1 MKKLFLVAA
10 LVCFCNCLMA
20 QTEVKGKIEKVTVYP
35 NSALVEKYISTSLQK
50 GENKFIITGNATSVG
65 TNDIHFATSSD
76 WFISSMQSLQE
87 NLPAAESLAREM
99 PQVAYNQY
107 LALKNQMDEVNLKI
121 NNANIL
127 VAMLNQQA
135 SALYNMKAIRNTQAF
150 DTIDNLK
157 AQFEYQRKES
167 QAINSAR
174 QKATREIEELTTK
187 QRQLTKEIDMLVRK
201 YTGGKNIPSAQNDI
215 HVTVY
220 ASKAIPN
227 AKIAYS
233 YKVDQV
239 ITEYSY
245 DVMMDENKHQA
256 VFSLKSFVGQN
267 TGEHWNNCNIVFST
281 TEAGYAGYDR
291 TLYPYYLDYLPDYQQ
306 NHVIYEQEEEPN
318 TMVGTARGEDGMVK
332 MTSSVKAR
340 KYSAL
345 KEFSVVGVQTLSREY
360 TLQNPQTIPSG
371 ENSQTILLHNDTTKV
386 IFARYAT
393 PKLEEKVHF
402 TALLPEW
409 EELGLL
415 PDARCN
421 VYLNNKYVSMSSIV
435 TSGSGDTMRF
445 AVGQDPNVLVLRKLV
460 KSSPDKNGLIAKE
473 ITETAT
479 ITLTLKNTKNEAVEI
494 NVKDQIP
501 ISSASDLKVIDVNLS
516 GGTLEEKTGVVRWKV
531 DLQPREQ
538 KSIAFTYS
546 VKYPKDKEH
555 RVILR

>member
-1 MKKLFLVAA
+1 MKKLFLIAA
-10 LVCFCNCLMA
+10 LACFCNHFMA

-76 WFISSMQSLQE
+76 WFISSMQSQQE
-87 NLPAAESLAREM
+87 NLPATESLAREM

-107 LALKNQMDEVNLKI
+107 LGLKNQMDDVSLKI
-121 NNANIL
+121 SNANIL

-174 QKATREIEELTTK
+174 QKATQEIEELTAK
-187 QRQLTKEIDMLVRK
+187 QRQLTKEINMLVRK
-201 YTGGKNIPSAQNDI
+201 YTGGKKIPSAQNDI

-245 DVMMDENKHQA
+245 DVMLDENKHQA

-306 NHVIYEQEEEPN
+306 NRVTYELGEEAN
-318 TMVGTARGEDGMVK
+318 AVVSTARGEAGMVK
-332 MTSSVKAR
+332 ITSSVKAM
-340 KYSAL
+340 KHNSL
-345 KEFSVVGVQTLSREY
+345 KDLSVVGVQTLAREY

-371 ENSQTILLHNDTTKV
+371 ETSQTILLHNDTTKV

-415 PDARCN
+415 DAQCN
-421 VYLNNKYVSMSSIV
+421 VYLNNRYVSMSNIV

-445 AVGQDPNVLVLRKLV
+445 AVGEDPNVLVTRKLV
-460 KSSPDKNGLIAKE
+460 KSSPDKNGILSKE

-479 ITLTLKNTKNEAVEI
+479 ITLTLKNTKNEAVEVNI
-494 NVKDQIP
+494 KDQIP
-501 ISSASDLKVIDVNLS
+501 ISSASDLKVIDVNIS

-538 KSIAFTYS
+538 KSITFTYS

-555 RVILR
+555 RVILK